1 MELFIRHF
9 ANLPRCGRDRRAVGR
24 LLFGVRII
32 LGLNV
37 FIFGHHPKANA
48 ETTNK
53 RLLLPGAKAQALGG
67 AFTAVADDA
76 SAGWYNPA
84 GLGLISGPGVS
95 VTANNF
101 SRSKKII
108 NGVSS
113 QSSLQE
119 NSSSLYPGFA
129 GGHTTLGPFA
139 LGWSYFTL
147 EQQNTDESSQIDIV
161 NATSSSPFAYNRSEL
176 TTGNLIHAG
185 ASLALPL
192 GKNMSFGVSE
202 YYYRRQ
208 RQTALKERSVFAS
221 GVFYDSFVRQS
232 TQNEGTTTVAGLM
245 VKLPSYSL
253 GLSARIPRAL
263 SDKTTYETATVTY
276 TSGTPEL
283 SSTENM
289 THREDETIVR
299 TWNLGLA
306 WTPKTFWLIAADAVY
321 YQPSQTPW
329 SGAGGYDTRAV
340 LDWSVG
346 SELTM
351 GPVVLAGGAFTN
363 SSLVDKPRPSLSYA
377 EPTHMNLRG
386 FSGGVGYR
394 TKQSE
399 TLLIIV
405 KQLGTGVTQMVQG
418 SLELQDIYIESQS
431 FSISSRYQF

>member
-1 MELFIRHF
+1 
-9 ANLPRCGRDRRAVGR
+9 
-24 LLFGVRII
+24 
-32 LGLNV
+32 
-37 FIFGHHPKANA
+37 
-48 ETTNK
+48 
-53 RLLLPGAKAQALGG
+53 
-67 AFTAVADDA
+67 VADDA

-245 VKLPSYSL
+245 VKLPNYSL

-276 TSGTPEL
+276 TKT
-283 SSTENM
+283 SSTTGTLTYKKAGASTNAAIQWM
-289 THREDETIVR
+289 SMSWALGSLDYPPVLLNIVASPDCAIIL
-299 TWNLGLA
+299 TL
-306 WTPKTFWLIAADAVY
+306 
-321 YQPSQTPW
+321 QP
-329 SGAGGYDTRAV
+329 D
-340 LDWSVG
+340 G
-346 SELTM
+346 ST
-351 GPVVLAGGAFTN
+351 V
-363 SSLVDKPRPSLSYA
+363 
-377 EPTHMNLRG
+377 
-386 FSGGVGYR
+386 
-394 TKQSE
+394 
-399 TLLIIV
+399 
-405 KQLGTGVTQMVQG
+405 GVTAYSESTPPFPPCSVTLSAATYAVVVNSIDATAG
-418 SLELQDIYIESQS
+418 TYVELLQV
-431 FSISSRYQF
+431 SSDVAITLDVTP